1 MFKFVKIAVV
11 AGVLATLTACTGH
24 IENKKTTAA
33 TIIFCTLQF
42 LFLKLLVVAAR
53 LPINNR
59 NDCAD
64 TKKPGFSRFFYRS
77 DKRYG
82 AGALSNLR
90 SFVGPISSRHRA
102 SNNPYGFATK
112 PMAS

>member
-1 MFKFVKIAVV
+1 LLHPAISISKII
-11 AGVLATLTACTGH
+11 GGCG
-24 IENKKTTAA
+24 
-33 TIIFCTLQF
+33 
-42 LFLKLLVVAAR
+42 R
-53 LPINNR
+53 LPLNNR

-82 AGALSNLR
+82 ANVLSNLR